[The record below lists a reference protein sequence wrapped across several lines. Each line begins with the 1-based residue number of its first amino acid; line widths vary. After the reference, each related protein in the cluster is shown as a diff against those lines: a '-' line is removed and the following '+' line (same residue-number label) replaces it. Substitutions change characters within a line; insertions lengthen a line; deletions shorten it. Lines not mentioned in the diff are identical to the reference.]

1 MSEAVVLSIL
11 FHVVYAFVTAYFSIQ
26 ASPSTQPIYDVSFGS
41 LPDRDTLTRKIVDA
55 SPAPDQAAR
64 ALENY
69 DNISYWR
76 SIYKPLLEK
85 YNSAKDS
92 YASVVLI
99 IISFGV
105 VSYGHAVKSSVIAF
119 IVAFVIA
126 IIWCSN
132 HFRAS
137 NKKAQDPVP
146 MPGPYAS
153 FDYYAQYLQAEF
165 SRLRDYIPYNID
177 TINLALRQS
186 RNSTCVV
193 IACYVLYLVI
203 FRFH

>member
-11 FHVVYAFVTAYFSIQ
+11 FHVVYAFVTAYFAFQ
-26 ASPSTQPIYDVSFGS
+26 ASPTTQPIYDVSFGS

-85 YNSAKDS
+85 YNSARDS
-92 YASVVLI
+92 YLSIFLLAG
-99 IISFGV
+99 SFGV
-105 VSYGHAVKSSVIAF
+105 VLFGRPDKNSVIAF

-137 NKKAQDPVP
+137 IKKSQDPVP